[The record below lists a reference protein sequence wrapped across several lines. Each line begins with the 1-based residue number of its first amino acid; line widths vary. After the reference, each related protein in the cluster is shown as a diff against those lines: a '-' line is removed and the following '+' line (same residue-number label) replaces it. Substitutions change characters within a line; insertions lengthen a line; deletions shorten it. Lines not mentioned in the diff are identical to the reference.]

1 MINVLAAESP
11 RNCYVPHDPIA
22 AAGIIVNPDIS
33 DIDVLSPETGDGLIS
48 NGSAADVKGLLL
60 RHAPVATISST
71 FRRPA
76 VGWPESLI
84 VALSTIELPII
95 DRSGTTVIAR
105 AGTTVIARAGT
116 TPATLESA

>member
-1 MINVLAAESP
+1 VVDILFAESV
-11 RNCYVPHDPIA
+11 RHGYVPHDPIA
-22 AAGIIVNPDIS
+22 AAGIVIHRNVS
-33 DIDVLSPETGDGLIS
+33 DIDVLGTKARDCLIA

-84 VALSTIELPII
+84 VTISTIELPII
-95 DRSGTTVIAR
+95 AR
-105 AGTTVIARAGT
+105 AGTMVIARAGT